1 MVELKWP
8 VTKCE
13 SCGFDLREAS
23 PKASEKSNDAN
34 GKLKWTGFCPKCGR
48 GYFVGDRE
56 LPKPTAEEIATTAT
70 QPVINK
76 TALKL
81 DESIDPEHQVT
92 PGQPSKV
99 NASGV
104 PPDKRGAELAEKL
117 DPEGLLQTPEAEVTP
132 KTEGP
137 APMEGQYWCT
147 QCAKIH
153 NETSKVGKRHLKYR
167 EA

>member
-1 MVELKWP
+1 MVELNWP

-13 SCGFDLREAS
+13 ACGFDLREKT
-23 PKASEKSNDAN
+23 PKANERSNDAN
-34 GKLKWTGFCPKCGR
+34 GKLKWTDFCPKCGH

-56 LPKPTAEEIATTAT
+56 LPIPTAEEMAIKAA

-76 TALKL
+76 KELKL

-92 PGQPSKV
+92 SGQPSKIEP
-99 NASGV
+99 SGV

-117 DPEGLLQTPEAEVTP
+117 DPEGLIQTPEAEATP
-132 KTEGP
+132 VTEGP
-137 APMEGQYWCT
+137 SPVEGQYWCT
-147 QCAKIH
+147 KCAKIH
-153 NETSKVGKRHLKYR
+153 FETSKAGKKHLKYK